1 MERVAAGLRPGK
13 FSDCFTETGKM
24 APSSETM
31 NQHIRQALL
40 MTKLRWFGLFGFVLI
55 ILTMHL
61 VHQSLPAVIWL
72 FPVGGGVYNILATW
86 YHRQHLQKGLA
97 SRDGELRLPQNVLFA
112 LDIALLSL
120 AVYLLGFSEFY
131 LLPLAI
137 IFTMAGALMLA
148 RRDAFLQAAWASAL
162 LWVFLWL
169 NNLEQLRLG
178 SRVAFLGRLVSEGWV
193 NIGKVLVPGSVLIFF
208 GVYLVSVIS
217 SQYNRILL
225 AERKARQQ
233 AEILHQMGVV
243 LSSTLEQ
250 EQLLGLVLKYLM
262 KLVACDSSSI
272 MLIQGKKARVVAARG
287 GLKSSHILPSEIDL
301 PGDSLFQEIVD
312 GHRYILIQDA
322 ASDPRLNYLE
332 GMDSMRSCIC
342 VPLVAHSTTVGLLT
356 VGSAQPDLFQEKDAA
371 LVQSFAGHVALAL
384 DNARLYREM
393 RHSAHT
399 DGLTGLYN
407 RRYLHQELERELARS
422 RRYGHPL
429 SLIICDLDNF
439 KKYND
444 QYGHLA
450 GDDLLRELGDLMK
463 SYIRKSDTAFRYGG
477 EEFALIL
484 PHTDQHS
491 AVILSE
497 RLREAISSKSFMIRE
512 KLQIGHVTIS
522 IGVASCPE
530 DATEVDS
537 LINTADMALYE
548 AKKTKNRVC
557 TRLPL
562 LR

>member
-1 MERVAAGLRPGK
+1 M
-13 FSDCFTETGKM
+13 SKM
-24 APSSETM
+24 TLHPEPTY
-31 NQHIRQALL
+31 QQIRQFPI
-40 MTKLRWFGLFGFVLI
+40 MIKLRWFSLGGL
-55 ILTMHL
+55 ILVNLGLHFT
-61 VHQSLPAVIWL
+61 HQLLPAGLWL
-72 FPVGGGVYNILATW
+72 VALAAGGYNLLATW
-86 YHRQHLQKGLA
+86 HLRHYLHTGQP
-97 SRDGELRLPQNVLFA
+97 SDDGEIRLIQNIQFA
-112 LDIALLSL
+112 LDISFLSL
-120 AVYLLGFSEFY
+120 AVYLLGFTELY
-131 LLPLAI
+131 LLPLALVL
-137 IFTMAGALMLA
+137 TQAGGLMLS
-148 RRDAFLQAAWASAL
+148 RRNAFLQAGLASAL
-162 LWVFLWL
+162 LGIFLWL
-169 NNLEQLRLG
+169 TNIDLLRQG
-178 SRVAFLGRLVSEGWV
+178 SQILFLGMQASTGWI
-193 NIGKVLVPGSVLIFF
+193 NIAKILLPGSILIFS
-208 GVYLVSVIS
+208 GVYLVSSIS
-217 SQYNRILL
+217 SQHKRLL
-225 AERKARQQ
+225 VTERKARQQ
-233 AEILHQMGVV
+233 AEILQQMGVV

-262 KLVACDSSSI
+262 KLVPCDSSSI
-272 MLIQGKKARVVAARG
+272 MLIQGKKACVVAARG

-312 GHRYILIQDA
+312 GHRYILIEDA

-342 VPLVAHSTTVGLLT
+342 VPLIAHSTTVGLLT
-356 VGSAQPDLFQEKDAA
+356 VGSAQVALYQGKDAA

-439 KKYND
+439 KMYND
-444 QYGHLA
+444 RYGHLA

-477 EEFALIL
+477 EEFAVIL
-484 PHTDQHS
+484 PHTDQQS
-491 AVILSE
+491 AIILSE
-497 RLREAISSKSFMIRE
+497 RLREAINSRNFLIRE
-512 KLQIGHVTIS
+512 KLQIGHITIS

-530 DATEVDS
+530 DAIDVDN

-557 TRLPL
+557 TRLPIL
-562 LR
+562 N

>member
-1 MERVAAGLRPGK
+1 MIA
-13 FSDCFTETGKM
+13 TH
-24 APSSETM
+24 SEPM
-31 NQHIRQALL
+31 HQQVRQA
-40 MTKLRWFGLFGFVLI
+40 MIMIKLRWFSLVGLFLI
-55 ILTMHL
+55 ILISHFRDQPVPAGLWLVALAGGAYNFMLVRHL
-61 VHQSLPAVIWL
+61 RPFIRR
-72 FPVGGGVYNILATW
+72 G
-86 YHRQHLQKGLA
+86 HL
-97 SRDGELRLPQNVLFA
+97 SDEGELRLSQNIQFA
-112 LDIALLSL
+112 LDIALVSL
-120 AVYLLGFSEFY
+120 VIYLLGFTELY
-131 LLPLAI
+131 LLPLI
-137 IFTMAGALMLA
+137 LVLTMAGALMLS
-148 RRDAFLQAAWASAL
+148 RRDAFLQAGLATVIL
-162 LWVFLWL
+162 GVFLWL
-169 NNLEQLRLG
+169 TNFELIRGG
-178 SRVAFLGRLVSEGWV
+178 SLAQFLGGQAPAGWV
-193 NIGKVLVPGSVLIFF
+193 NIAKVLGPGCGLMFL
-208 GVYLVSVIS
+208 GVYLVSSIS
-217 SQYNRILL
+217 SQYNRLL
-225 AERKARQQ
+225 VVERKARQQ
-233 AEILHQMGVV
+233 AEILQQMGVV

-272 MLIQGKKARVVAARG
+272 MLIQGNKARVVAARG
-287 GLKSSHILPSEIDL
+287 VLKSTHILPAEIDL

-356 VGSAQPDLFQEKDAA
+356 VGSAQIDLYQEKDAV

-477 EEFALIL
+477 EEFAVIL
-484 PHTDQHS
+484 PHTDQRS

-497 RLREAISSKSFMIRE
+497 RLREAISARNFLIRE
-512 KLQIGHVTIS
+512 KLQIGHITIS
-522 IGVASCPE
+522 IGVASCPD

-537 LINTADMALYE
+537 LINTADMALYQ
-548 AKKTKNRVC
+548 AKTTKNRVC
-557 TRLPL
+557 TPAPIFN
-562 LR
+562 

>member
-1 MERVAAGLRPGK
+1 
-13 FSDCFTETGKM
+13 M
-24 APSSETM
+24 AFHPEPMQQQIKQVSIM
-31 NQHIRQALL
+31 I
-40 MTKLRWFGLFGFVLI
+40 KLRWFGLVGFTLI
-55 ILTMHL
+55 ILISHFVQQLLPTGLWL
-61 VHQSLPAVIWL
+61 VALA
-72 FPVGGGVYNILATW
+72 GGAYNLLATW
-86 YHRQHLQKGLA
+86 HIRPYLQRGHLT
-97 SRDGELRLPQNVLFA
+97 SDSELRLTQNILFA
-112 LDIALLSL
+112 MDIAFLSL
-120 AVYLLGFSEFY
+120 AVYLLGITELY
-131 LLPLAI
+131 LLPLALVL
-137 IFTMAGALMLA
+137 TLVGGLMLS
-148 RRDAFLQAAWASAL
+148 RRDAFLQAGLASAL
-162 LWVFLWL
+162 LAIFLWL
-169 NNLEQLRLG
+169 ANSELLRQGVLIP
-178 SRVAFLGRLVSEGWV
+178 FLGTQVLMGWI
-193 NIGKVLVPGSVLIFF
+193 NAAKILLPGSVLIFF
-208 GVYLVSVIS
+208 GVYLVSSVS
-217 SQYNRILL
+217 SQYNRLL
-225 AERKARQQ
+225 IVERKARQQ
-233 AEILHQMGVV
+233 AEILQQMGVV

-262 KLVACDSSSI
+262 KLVPCDSSSI

-287 GLKSSHILPSEIDL
+287 GLKSSHILPTEINL

-332 GMDSMRSCIC
+332 GMDSMRSFIC

-356 VGSAQPDLFQEKDAA
+356 VGSAQAELYQEKDAA

-477 EEFALIL
+477 EEFAVIL
-484 PHTDQHS
+484 PHTDQQS
-491 AVILSE
+491 AIILSE
-497 RLREAISSKSFMIRE
+497 RLREAISTKNFLIRE
-512 KLQIGHVTIS
+512 KLQIGHITIS
-522 IGVASCPE
+522 IGVASCPD
-530 DATEVDS
+530 DAIEVDS

-557 TRLPL
+557 TRLPVMN
-562 LR
+562 